1 MWRWKRENKRDSI
14 LNFAAIIGF
23 MPEAFLTKV
32 IVLIGA
38 YFGKKG
44 DSLERKMRILQ
55 NKRKNHK
62 MISLCVVFAMMSL
75 AVFTVISPTSII
87 AAGTKNSGYEFN
99 VEKSEDGTEADI
111 VGRLSKDTSA
121 GEVKEII
128 GPDGESFNPDKVS
141 YHVTQNGIYDFK
153 VNYSSETGKKQEKIS
168 VSVENL
174 RPPQK
179 QIMVMDLKAMQGR
192 AAASIDIPMYIKGET
207 NPREMYSFAGGDI
220 KGIPN
225 QTWEQRPYKFDH
237 AEIQITEGATVKTYP
252 ISYYDEIDGIF
263 YYAVAKDGVPAQDFD
278 VAYEAPPDSKVAF
291 VYSLDT
297 KEYTVTLVNDKKNE
311 GFSVDVLSGI
321 KTDKDGN
328 YYANSMA
335 PVKVQLTYPVGYY
348 VKNAPEGQEA
358 VGISFNFDDPA
369 LKPEVSS
376 DPKKRIVTYAFNY
389 PDQAVTMT
397 VVGDKQTTD
406 LTYGFDDGSP
416 GFQNWREQG
425 ETMWTATDADGNYTA
440 SDTRYGACNN
450 LSERKFD
457 MQVLGGTSTPITVSS
472 GATKNIATG
481 TFNSG
486 QELDFEYVSAR
497 YMTGEMPFFMW
508 PSPTVNFCYFPNG
521 EDYSTGTPIVETI
534 QIWDPG
540 WKVDP
545 DDPSGFP
552 PITPEPYIAG
562 NGAKITVTVKKAIVT
577 NKKENTSLDPLTSYP
592 SYKVHVKIE
601 NMKNSFYLRSQSS
614 SSVQG
619 PHYFRDIESISPD
632 SVNGVYDSYY
642 VDSDTQNN
650 NGDGGEDGKI
660 SPKSIAPGGIFLDKL
675 ALYNKNMPD
684 GSRVPWAGD
693 TDAFFQFKIAPKW
706 GYTNPRIESYGADS
720 TPIMTNVPIEI
731 ENEKDKHNA
740 SLPLGSYSWFNPNQN
755 RKDVSSFQY
764 TMFMPVSSLTD
775 RHDLRAIDV
784 KTDKITVD
792 ITNNG
797 TAPNSIVESGS
808 NGTTF
813 DLLENDKIIF
823 NPDYKASKEEGKTFV
838 GFIGEITAPDNELL
852 PSDYKLLLAK
862 SLDNT
867 VYFRPGDV
875 VSLSDYFRRDA
886 AVLLDSWNNNKTLS
900 PEEQER
906 LNLLM
911 YSGNLK
917 VKFNLI
923 YKDGTSSEGEMLT
936 GKVNKYLQDVNATDT
951 QYNTTAFDT
960 KDVDIIA
967 GSKITFTN
975 FAETHENTAD
985 HYTYYHNTQTSTAK
999 HEITTQGEELAS
1011 VKYDRGLTVSYLND
1025 NKAPF
1030 EGISDTNVY
1039 RTYDGSNKAAI
1050 KFPTVAQYPPG
1061 KAFDHW
1067 TVEELEDN
1075 GQWTQ
1080 KQDLKLSE
1088 GESPTVYDFS
1098 SGMGANNKS
1107 IRLTAVW
1114 KDITPEYF
1122 VSIPMNIVLTENNTN
1137 LNDPAQ
1143 KHAGSGVTIS
1153 YQQVYGNDKTVN
1165 VDVLKAFNLTSV
1177 NDASKTVAVSPCNAD
1192 GSSLSNTAEDK
1203 YANVALL
1210 GPSGASG
1217 AVQTKKLWFNT
1228 VSQSGNEVYK
1238 GTFNAGSSL
1247 AAGETPLFYISP
1259 GP

>member
-1 MWRWKRENKRDSI
+1 
-14 LNFAAIIGF
+14 
-23 MPEAFLTKV
+23 
-32 IVLIGA
+32 
-38 YFGKKG
+38 
-44 DSLERKMRILQ
+44 MRILQ

-62 MISLCVVFAMMSL
+62 MISLCVVFVMMSL

-263 YYAVAKDGVPAQDFD
+263 YYAVAKEGAPAQDFD

-348 VKNAPEGQEA
+348 VKNAPEGQDA
-358 VGISFNFDDPA
+358 VGISFNFDDTA

-376 DPKKRIVTYAFNY
+376 DPKKRTVTYAFSY
-389 PDQAVTMT
+389 PDQPVTMT
-397 VVGDKQTTD
+397 VVGDKDTGS
-406 LTYGFDDGSP
+406 LTYGLYDGTSSM
-416 GFQNWREQG
+416 QG
-425 ETMWTATDADGNYTA
+425 GNKEGGKTIWKVTDADGNYTKGDA
-440 SDTRYGACNN
+440 FYGACNITGYYYV
-450 LSERKFD
+450 D
-457 MQVLGGTSTPITVSS
+457 MKAYSGTKTPVNINAGV
-472 GATKNIATG
+472 TKDIATG
-481 TFNSG
+481 TFNSD
-486 QELDFEYVSAR
+486 QTLDFEYESSRYSTASAVPSF
-497 YMTGEMPFFMW
+497 YMW
-508 PSPTVNFCYFPNG
+508 PAPMLNLCYFPNG
-521 EDYSTGTPIVETI
+521 EDYSTSIPIVETI
-534 QIWDPG
+534 PLWDPG
-540 WKVDP
+540 QTVDP
-545 DDPSGFP
+545 TNTTAHP
-552 PITPEPYIAG
+552 PIILEPYTTA
-562 NGAKITVTVKKAIVT
+562 NGATITVTVEKSVFTDEPLRVGVGPA
-577 NKKENTSLDPLTSYP
+577 KEYP
-592 SYKVHVKIE
+592 SYKAHVKIE
-601 NMKNSFYLRSQSS
+601 NMKNSFYLKTQSS

-619 PHYFRDIESISPD
+619 PHYFRHLENISLD
-632 SVNGVYDSYY
+632 SVNGQYDTCYL
-642 VDSDTQNN
+642 DSDTTAN
-650 NGDGGEDGKI
+650 NGDGGDDKLI
-660 SPKSIAPGGIFLDKL
+660 SFKSIVPGGIFIDKL
-675 ALYNKNMPD
+675 AVYNRNIPGGK
-684 GSRVPWAGD
+684 VPWAAD
-693 TDAFFQFKIAPKW
+693 TDAFFKFEITPKW
-706 GYTNPRIESYGADS
+706 GYTNPRIESYGSGKD
-720 TPIMTNVPIEI
+720 PVMTNVPIEI
-731 ENEKDKHNA
+731 QKKEQNRNDA
-740 SLPLGSYSWFNPNQN
+740 LPLGSYSWFNPNQN

-797 TAPNSIVESGS
+797 TAPNNIVEPGS

-823 NPDYKASKEEGKTFV
+823 NPNYKASKEEGKTFV

-936 GKVNKYLQDVNATDT
+936 GEVNKYLQDVNATGT
-951 QYNTTAFDT
+951 TTAEYNTTAFDT
-960 KDVDIIA
+960 KTVNVIA

-975 FAETHENTAD
+975 FKETYKNLAD
-985 HYTYYHNTQTSTAK
+985 GYTYYHNAATSVIK
-999 HEITTQGEELAS
+999 HEITQPDEELAS

-1098 SGMGANNKS
+1098 SGTGANNKS

-1165 VDVLKAFNLTSV
+1165 VDVLKSFNLTSV

-1192 GSSLSNTAEDK
+1192 GSSLSNTAENK